1 LLLTIEDFNKLMN
14 TNLKAK
20 DLKKSRDLFV
30 FACATGLDME
40 K

>member
-1 LLLTIEDFNKLMN
+1 MN

-30 FACATGLDME
+30 FACVTGLDME